1 MQIDFY
7 YRTFGEL
14 KEEKELGFIDSASI
28 MASLND
34 KMRDAVL
41 CNPSGFTNDE
51 VCQILALDGKKI
63 VGCVNAFQSR
73 LKINN
78 EIISVQT
85 GSSLFSSEQYRKE
98 NVGGELFYRLTN
110 LHPQKN
116 NFYAGISQMAQP
128 IYKVL
133 KYSLF
138 EFPRLIYLRKSRSVV
153 QALLKSEKIWV
164 KPIIWI
170 VDIILYLHRILL
182 LTLNVFLLIKY
193 KIEQTEDVPEEVE
206 TIVMADKHQFME
218 VHDKAWFEWCLN
230 KTFSH
235 SQKNKKK
242 LFVIKRKQIIEAF
255 FVIKQEFF
263 SQASSRGFKNVY
275 LGSIV
280 EWGIAPASNLKEK
293 DVYILSLRYFDK
305 DIDGIQVATSDAKTE
320 KSLKYN
326 LFVQVGNATMAY
338 KLKTVKCEELNN
350 INNWRVRIAGGD
362 TLLD

>member
-7 YRTFGEL
+7 YRTFLEL
-14 KEEKELGFIDSASI
+14 KEKKELGFIDPENI
-28 MASLND
+28 MASLN
-34 KMRDAVL
+34 KQMRDALL
-41 CNPSGFTNDE
+41 CNPSGYSDDE

-73 LKINN
+73 LKIND

-98 NVGGELFYRLTN
+98 NVGGELFFRLTN
-110 LHPQKN
+110 LHSQKN

-133 KYSLF
+133 KYRLF

-153 QALLKSEKIWV
+153 HTLLKSEAFWV

-170 VDIILYLHRILL
+170 IDFFLYLHRMML
-182 LTLNVFLLIKY
+182 LTFNLFLLHKY
-193 KIEQTEDVPEEVE
+193 QVEQTEEVPDEVE
-206 TIVMADKHQFME
+206 RIVMADKHQFME
-218 VHDKAWFEWCLN
+218 VHDKAWFNWCLN
-230 KTFSH
+230 NTFSNL
-235 SQKNKKK
+235 QKNRKK
-242 LFVIKRKQIIEAF
+242 LYVIKRKKCIEAF
-255 FVIKQEFF
+255 FVIKQEYYN
-263 SQASSRGFKNVY
+263 QASSRGFKNVY

-280 EWGIAPASNLKEK
+280 EWGISPASNLKEK
-293 DVYILSLRYFDK
+293 DVYLLSLKYFDK

-326 LFVQVGNATMAY
+326 FFVQVGNATMAY
-338 KLKTVKCEELNN
+338 KLKTVKCEELSN
-350 INNWRVRIAGGD
+350 IKNWRVRIAGGD